1 MQSELIFRTERTA
14 QVKVSTIPFRFKH
27 SLLDAAA
34 KAELQILLQHQFS
47 FERFRPN
54 SIKMFYV
61 LDYFLQTG
69 LISAAVGLALKGF
82 FFQPCSLLPFTDTI
96 VSLWSLCARTMD
108 VNLPPWIPP
117 QPTICQRGTKSDV
130 RSIMRAVLGNPAAES
145 PPCRRVPP
153 RTLPLT

>member
-1 MQSELIFRTERTA
+1 MRSELIFRTQLTA
-14 QVKVSTIPFRFKH
+14 QVKVSTIPFPFKH
-27 SLLDAAA
+27 SLLE
-34 KAELQILLQHQFS
+34 KQNLRFFFS
-47 FERFRPN
+47 TRFLFNFFRPN
-54 SIKMFYV
+54 SIKIFYV

-69 LISAAVGLALKGF
+69 LISAAVGLALKGFFFF

-130 RSIMRAVLGNPAAES
+130 RSIMSSLGESCSRVSSLSPS
-145 PPCRRVPP
+145 PPPARFP
-153 RTLPLT
+153 